1 MVKDLM
7 TINCSDEFIKAVS
20 SLMVPRQTTYG
31 YYTAKAKR
39 HLYQHEFSVFIEECI
54 HDGLIEQH
62 GSILDL
68 SAKGK
73 QAFELYGRNAFRAPY
88 ERAQHKIVADYYIN
102 ILM

>member
-7 TINCSDEFIKAVS
+7 TINCSDEFINAVR
-20 SLMVPRQTTYG
+20 SLISPKQAIYG

-62 GSILDL
+62 GSMLDL

-73 QAFELYGRNAFRAPY
+73 QAFELFGRNAYRAPY
-88 ERAQHKIVADYYIN
+88 ERAQHKIVADYFIN
-102 ILM
+102 ISM